1 MKGMMI
7 LLCKKCGCELD
18 ETEGICPKCGD
29 ENQNVKAEDSPDL
42 AGNKID
48 ASDSFKP
55 QGDDVKTEDSEKTI
69 KKKPYK
75 YNNYD
80 DIVEPTPH
88 GQNFV
93 LKAVIIVMVV
103 MIFTVGVGT
112 IVYIGSHIRHDTYIR
127 QSQLVELGAT
137 QGVSKVT
144 HEVMLGKYFYVS
156 GVTKYLPLHEKPSDD
171 SKVLSKL
178 YNGSVVLLEEQGDGG
193 FWQVVDY
200 ASGISGYIDS
210 TYLTEDPDKVIMLQN
225 KNLDTEFENAGEKSE
240 IISLYYVLNAGEGVP
255 LYESGK
261 MKKKDIISSL
271 VDGNTMGF
279 VSKKTDAVWRVY
291 DYKSSQYGY
300 VESKYLTDNLEALQM
315 AKDAA
320 KAEKAKDTPKDDKKK
335 EKAKKGV
342 EYTVTWGDS
351 ALSVRN
357 SPIKEEGNQIGRV
370 VYGDKV
376 EVVEQTNDT
385 FWYVYVPAQD
395 LYGYVKAV
403 CIAPANES
411 GEGNKDTDKAT
422 EDKEDKEDTEE

>member
-1 MKGMMI
+1 
-7 LLCKKCGCELD
+7 
-18 ETEGICPKCGD
+18 
-29 ENQNVKAEDSPDL
+29 
-42 AGNKID
+42 
-48 ASDSFKP
+48 
-55 QGDDVKTEDSEKTI
+55 
-69 KKKPYK
+69 
-75 YNNYD
+75 
-80 DIVEPTPH
+80 
-88 GQNFV
+88 
-93 LKAVIIVMVV
+93 
-103 MIFTVGVGT
+103 
-112 IVYIGSHIRHDTYIR
+112 
-127 QSQLVELGAT
+127 
-137 QGVSKVT
+137 
-144 HEVMLGKYFYVS
+144 
-156 GVTKYLPLHEKPSDD
+156 
-171 SKVLSKL
+171 
-178 YNGSVVLLEEQGDGG
+178 LLEEQGDGG